1 MSNHYHGVRFFESS
15 QALARIVAEFLN
27 EGLAGGSAAIVVA
40 DPTLRAAIVRA
51 LTLASVD
58 VVDLERS
65 NRLLL
70 LDARATLSQFMVN
83 GKPDA
88 RRFTDVMCETVRR
101 TRPAGGTPTL
111 RVFGQMVDLLWQDG
125 LKAEAIMLERLWN
138 QFAQTE
144 TFCLLC
150 GYTLGDF
157 YKDAHFAD
165 IYAQHSH
172 VVADDGRSAPVSTL
186 TSSFAT
192 GESVSKAS

>member
-27 EGLAGGSAAIVVA
+27 EGFAGGSAGIVLA

-58 VVDLERS
+58 VVELERS

-70 LDARATLSQFMVN
+70 LDARGTLAQFMVN

-88 RRFTDVMCETVRR
+88 RRFTDVMCETIRR
-101 TRPAGGTPTL
+101 TRPAAGASSL

-125 LKAEAIMLERLWN
+125 LKAEAIILERLWN

-172 VVADDGRSAPVSTL
+172 VVSDDGRSAPVATMR
-186 TSSFAT
+186 SSIAID
-192 GESVSKAS
+192 EPASKAS